1 MSKVSTTISPGDPTS
16 NSACLILELQAA
28 VTFPCSIAGLGLY
41 VTISEPRFPC
51 LRRSPDIHNLPS
63 MGVSPQH
70 CLIGPETN
78 RCKFNYPLSPRSRRL
93 QVRATHPSKKHHY
106 NTGFTGHK
114 EQTHQQHTIKCAA
127 AAAAPRGWVLDR
139 CGNDPSAGSPTDT
152 LLRLHL
158 PLNGK
163 V

>member
-1 MSKVSTTISPGDPTS
+1 MKDKVSTTISPGDPTS

-78 RCKFNYPLSPRSRRL
+78 RCKFNYPLSPRSRRI
-93 QVRATHPSKKHHY
+93 QVLATHPSKIHHY
-106 NTGFTGHK
+106 RTGSQVTEQHPATLKAGCRPGGGYWIGVVMIHPQVHLRIPCYDFTF
-114 EQTHQQHTIKCAA
+114 
-127 AAAAPRGWVLDR
+127 L
-139 CGNDPSAGSPTDT
+139 
-152 LLRLHL
+152 
-158 PLNGK
+158 
-163 V
+163 